1 MKIDRVGEVNKANNG
16 MLMKVIAYRSYDSI
30 DVQFENGIVV
40 NNKSYGDFKK
50 GKINLPKALER
61 VGEVSKAKNGM
72 LIKIIEYR
80 SARDI
85 DVQFEDGVVVK
96 NKSYNDFKEGYIPHP
111 KFSTKV
117 RRNNSNRVG
126 EVNKATNGMM
136 MKVIAYRSGTDIDI
150 QFEDGSIVR
159 NKSYQNFLKG
169 KIGHPLGNL
178 AMKRV
183 GETNIANNGMKM
195 EIINYRSNDDID
207 VKFENGVVRKN
218 VSYRS
223 FKIGNL
229 GCYPHREPKVFKIGE
244 EKVAKNGMLMKIV
257 GYRKTSDIDV
267 QFEDGTIV
275 QSSYQK
281 FKLGEVKNPT
291 FDKYALRLGDIKIS
305 NSGLHMKVVSYRNA
319 CDVDVQF
326 EDGAIVT
333 NKYYL
338 SFVKGQIAHPMISK
352 WGISKNFYGFTDI
365 KKSFEYNGMVYYL
378 CKDLQGKG
386 QVYTLQQMMKL
397 AGVEPVF

>member
-117 RRNNSNRVG
+117 HRNNSNRVG

-229 GCYPHREPKVFKIGE
+229 GCYPHREPEVFKIGE
-244 EKVAKNGMLMKIV
+244 ERVAKNGMLMKIV

-291 FDKYALRLGDIKIS
+291 LIS
-305 NSGLHMKVVSYRNA
+305 MPS
-319 CDVDVQF
+319 D
-326 EDGAIVT
+326 
-333 NKYYL
+333 
-338 SFVKGQIAHPMISK
+338 
-352 WGISKNFYGFTDI
+352 
-365 KKSFEYNGMVYYL
+365 
-378 CKDLQGKG
+378 
-386 QVYTLQQMMKL
+386 
-397 AGVEPVF
+397 